1 MKRILTNR
9 AVWRSMPELILALA
23 LAFSPVLHAQEAPD
37 TYREVRV
44 YISSRA
50 EIAALQ
56 EAGMGLDHLHFGENY
71 FDAVLNSQQLEVL
84 KSSGKQFDILIDDL
98 SAYYDQNLRM
108 STEELNTLQIEM
120 KTRYPAVEGF
130 EFGSMGGYY
139 TFAEVVTELDSMR
152 LLYPNL
158 ISVKQSIGSSIEG
171 RPIWMVKISDN
182 PDVDEG
188 EPEVLYTALHHARE
202 PQSMATLLYF
212 MYYLLEHYGADPEVT
227 FLVNNRELY
236 FVPVYNVDGYVYNQ
250 QTNPNG
256 GGYWRKNRRNNGNG
270 SFGVDLNRNYGYQ
283 WGYDN
288 SGSSPTPSS
297 ETYRGTA
304 PFSEPETQAVRDFC
318 NARQFKLALNYHTHG
333 DLLIYPWGYINALT
347 PDHPQFLSLAVAMT
361 QYNGYSHGNSSQLL
375 YPVNGGSDDWMYG
388 EQTSK
393 GKIFSMTPE
402 VGPSFWPSP
411 SQIYPLAQENLIP
424 NLLLARGEGVI
435 TADDLDPLP
444 PGNVTAYSDY
454 TTPASMLLN
463 WDDPT
468 SLAGGDP
475 LLPSQFTIEVERDGA
490 FIAAV
495 PGGAEQYTD
504 AGLNDGQ
511 LYTYTLYT
519 KVIATDSTS
528 ESVGAAW
535 HAGGSPIPAAP
546 TNLACTA
553 SATSASLTWNDPAA
567 QEDGTPLDDLDHISI
582 YRNGN
587 PVANVAPGVQS
598 YTDAPPPGFTYTYT
612 VAAVD
617 NETPPNASAPSNA
630 VECFVGT
637 TPAFLVWVGPDA
649 SGESAASGD
658 SIFAALVA
666 NGVSAFMSN
675 DLFEFG
681 ANLSIYEGIF
691 VVLGIFPNNH
701 EIAAGDPEGPAL
713 QAYLQNG
720 GRLYLEG
727 GDCFNYD
734 PEIGGYNIRPW
745 FGLNDGPDGSD
756 DVVGVT
762 GLNDLSAFSFPYAGE
777 SSWMDELQPQSGT
790 ISIWKNSQNADISGV
805 FKANYGNGGKSI
817 GVVPSFGG
825 LVDNPAPLNPEKR
838 TVPVNIAGSPGM
850 ETFKIRPPREERE
863 PFVKKAAWYPELK
876 RERNVYGEGYRFT
889 AGGIELLA
897 NTKEDLM
904 AAYLDMLE
912 YSSGLGAVAGMVSAP
927 AQTPQG
933 CPVTAEIK
941 VDMSQA
947 LPPNNY
953 LGSFT
958 ATLTWNPALLQYTGN
973 SGMLSG
979 FTSMINDSNA
989 VNGSLLF
996 NGASVNGAT
1005 GMMDLL
1011 HVYFT
1016 PVGPAGNTAALDLEF
1031 LAMVA
1036 ATTFTDLMPA
1046 LTVNDGNTTITEG
1059 GLLGDVNGDQ
1069 QANSTDAL
1077 LILSYDAALPLPQP
1091 VLDRINAGLGDVD
1104 SNGSTTSTD
1113 GLIVLSYDAGLS
1125 IPFPVGQPVCP
1136 PAASARPALPQS
1148 NFGSE

>member
-1 MKRILTNR
+1 MSG
-9 AVWRSMPELILALA
+9 WILALA
-23 LAFSPVLHAQEAPD
+23 LAFSLAVQGQEAAD
-37 TYREVRV
+37 TYREVRI
-44 YISSRA
+44 YINSRA

-56 EAGMGLDHLHFGENY
+56 EAGMGLDHFHFGENY

-84 KSSGKQFDILIDDL
+84 KSSGKQFDILIEDL
-98 SAYYDQNLRM
+98 SAYYDQHLRM
-108 STEELNTLQIEM
+108 SAEELKSLEKEM

-158 ISVKQSIGSSIEG
+158 ISAKQSLGSSIEG

-182 PDVDEG
+182 PDVNEG

-202 PQSMATLLYF
+202 PQSMATLMYF
-212 MYYLLEHYGADPEVT
+212 MYYLLENYGSNPEVT

-236 FVPVYNVDGYVYNQ
+236 FVPVLNPDGYVYNQ

-256 GGYWRKNRRNNGNG
+256 GGFWRKNRRNNGNG

-288 SGSSPTPSS
+288 TGSSPTPSS

-304 PFSEPETQAVRDFC
+304 PFSEPETQAIRDFC
-318 NARQFKLALNYHTHG
+318 NAHQFKLALNYHTYG

-347 PDHPQFLSLAVAMT
+347 PDHPQFLSLAQSMT
-361 QYNGYSHGNSSQLL
+361 QYNGYTHGNAPTLL
-375 YPVNGGSDDWMYG
+375 YLVNGSSDDWMYG
-388 EQTSK
+388 EQGSK
-393 GKIFSMTPE
+393 PKIFAMTPE
-402 VGPSFWPSP
+402 VGSSFWPGP
-411 SQIYPLAQENLIP
+411 GEIYPLAQENLIP
-424 NLLLARGEGVI
+424 NLLLARGEGII

-444 PGNVTAYSDY
+444 PGNVVAYSDY
-454 TTPASMLLN
+454 TTPTSMLLT
-463 WDDPT
+463 WEDPT
-468 SLAGGDP
+468 SFAGGDP
-475 LLPSQFTIEVERDGA
+475 LPPSQFTIQVERDGA

-504 AGLNDGQ
+504 VGLNDGQ

-546 TNLACTA
+546 QNLAGTA
-553 SATSASLTWNDPAA
+553 TATNATLTWNDPTT
-567 QEDGTPLDDLDHISI
+567 QEDGTPLDDLDHIRI
-582 YRNGN
+582 YRDGN

-598 YTDAPPPGFTYTYT
+598 YTDTPPPGFTYTYT
-612 VAAVD
+612 VVAVD

-630 VECFVGT
+630 VECFVGS

-649 SGESAASGD
+649 SGASAASGD

-666 NGVSAFMSN
+666 NGVSSFLTN
-675 DLFEFG
+675 NLFEFG
-681 ANLSIYEGIF
+681 ANLNIYEGIF
-691 VVLGIFPNNH
+691 VVLGIYPNNH

-713 QAYLQNG
+713 QTYLQNG

-734 PEIGGYNIRPW
+734 PETGGYNIRPW
-745 FGLNDGPDGSD
+745 FGLNDGPDGSAD
-756 DVVGVT
+756 LFGVV
-762 GLNDLSAFSFPYAGE
+762 GLNDLSAFSFSYNGE
-777 SSWMDELQPQSGT
+777 NNWMDELQPQSGT
-790 ISIWKNSQNADISGV
+790 ISIWKNSQNTDISGV

-825 LVDNPAPLNPEKR
+825 LVDNPAPLHPEKR
-838 TVPVNIAGSPGM
+838 TAPASIAALPGM
-850 ETFKIRPPREERE
+850 EPFKTRLPREERK

-876 RERNVYGEGYRFT
+876 RKRNPAGEGYRFT
-889 AGGIELLA
+889 AGGIEILA

-904 AAYLDMLE
+904 AAYLDLLE
-912 YSSGLGAVAGMVSAP
+912 YSPGLGAVTGMVSAP

-947 LPPNNY
+947 LPPNHL
-953 LGSFT
+953 LGSFS
-958 ATLTWNPALLQYTGN
+958 ATLTWNPALFTYTGN
-973 SGMLSG
+973 SGILSG
-979 FTSMINDSNA
+979 FSGVVNDLNA
-989 VNGSLLF
+989 GNGTLIF
-996 NGASVNGAT
+996 NGTNAAGVG
-1005 GMMDLL
+1005 GMADLL
-1011 HVYFT
+1011 RVNF
-1016 PVGPAGNTAALDLEF
+1016 VAAGAAGNSGIMHLQFSAMSAALTFSDL
-1031 LAMVA
+1031 L
-1036 ATTFTDLMPA
+1036 PI
-1046 LTVNDGNTTITEG
+1046 LTVNDGSLLITEG
-1059 GLLGDVNGDQ
+1059 GVLGDVNGDQ

-1091 VLDRINAGLGDVD
+1091 VLNRINAGLGDVD
-1104 SNGSTTSTD
+1104 SNGNTTSTD
-1113 GLIVLSYDAGLS
+1113 GLIVLSYDAALPV
-1125 IPFPVGQPVCP
+1125 PFPVGQPVCP
-1136 PAASARPALPQS
+1136 PGAGAGPARLQS
-1148 NFGSE
+1148 NSGSE